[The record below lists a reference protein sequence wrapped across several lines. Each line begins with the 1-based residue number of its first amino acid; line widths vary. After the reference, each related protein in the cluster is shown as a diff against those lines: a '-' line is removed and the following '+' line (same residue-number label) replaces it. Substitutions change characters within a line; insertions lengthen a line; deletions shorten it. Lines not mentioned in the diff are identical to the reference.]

1 MRYFKHIILTIIV
14 IIMITAC
21 SKKEDILIDET
32 RYIVD
37 NYTILMLCKVPEQE
51 PYRSLMTLLKGN
63 EDSVKKAI
71 NILKE
76 MDQTVD
82 VKNAMGV
89 AFLRLRKFEEANQ
102 NFQMALNL
110 AIVTE
115 DKACILSN
123 MSEVMMYAGDFESA
137 EKYMETALNQE
148 TGDSVE
154 QLVLRSN
161 MAAINSTENKDNL
174 QKAIELK
181 KLLKEEKRICNSN
194 QFVGIFNYK
203 TLAYT
208 CYLDG
213 NMKKCQ
219 FYINKALQLNHKTY
233 QYTNIDAILYK
244 NLSLM
249 YTSYDLNKA
258 LDYSNKSIEILE
270 KWQKQEHY
278 DLLDLHEVRGNIYLN
293 LKNNKKALEDY
304 QYVLKYCTPYHD
316 LAAVS
321 FYNIANVYE
330 FSNDE
335 ELAIESYSK
344 AYYIW
349 KRQEWKD
356 LNEDIEAAL
365 KQIYNNRQDKVS
377 DGFEIWFNKQVKRAE
392 GELENQWKQ

>member
-1 MRYFKHIILTIIV
+1 
-14 IIMITAC
+14 MITAC

-37 NYTILMLCKVPEQE
+37 NYAILMLCKVTEQE
-51 PYRSLMTLLKGN
+51 SYKSLMILLKGN
-63 EDSVKKAI
+63 EDSLIEAI
-71 NILKE
+71 NILQE

-102 NFQMALNL
+102 YFQMALNL
-110 AIVTE
+110 AKETE

-123 MSEVMMYAGDFESA
+123 MSEVMMYTGDFESA
-137 EKYMETALNQE
+137 ENYIEMALNQE
-148 TGDSVE
+148 IGDSVD

-161 MAAINSTENKDNL
+161 KAAINSSENEDNL

-181 KLLKEEKRICNSN
+181 KLLKEEKRIYNSN
-194 QFVGIFNYK
+194 QFIGIFNYK

-219 FYINKALQLNHKTY
+219 FYINKALHLNHKTY

-278 DLLDLHEVRGNIYLN
+278 DLLDLHEIRGNIFLN
-293 LKNNKKALEDY
+293 LKNTKKALEDY

-321 FYNIANVYE
+321 FYNIAKVYE
-330 FSNDE
+330 FSNDDK
-335 ELAIESYSK
+335 LVIESYSK

-349 KRQEWKD
+349 NQQEWKG
-356 LNEDIEAAL
+356 LNEDIETAL
-365 KQIYNNRQDKVS
+365 KKIYNNRKDKVS
-377 DGFEIWFNKQVKRAE
+377 DSFEIWFNEQIERAE

>member
-1 MRYFKHIILTIIV
+1 MRYFKHIILSIIV

-21 SKKEDILIDET
+21 SKKEDILKDET

-37 NYTILMLCKVPEQE
+37 NYTILMLCKVTEQE
-51 PYRSLMTLLKGN
+51 SYKSLMTLLKGN
-63 EDSVKKAI
+63 EDSLIEAI
-71 NILKE
+71 NILQE

-89 AFLRLRKFEEANQ
+89 AFLRLRRFEEANQ
-102 NFQMALNL
+102 YFQMALNL
-110 AIVTE
+110 AKETE

-123 MSEVMMYAGDFESA
+123 MSEVMMYTGDFESA
-137 EKYMETALNQE
+137 EKYIETALNQKK
-148 TGDSVE
+148 GDSLE

-161 MAAINSTENKDNL
+161 KAAINSSENKDNL

-181 KLLKEEKRICNSN
+181 KLLKEEKRIYNSN
-194 QFVGIFNYK
+194 QFIGIFNYK

-258 LDYSNKSIEILE
+258 LEYSNKSIEILE

-278 DLLDLHEVRGNIYLN
+278 DLLDLHEIRGNIFLN
-293 LKNNKKALEDY
+293 LKNRKKALEDY

-321 FYNIANVYE
+321 FYNIAKVYE
-330 FSNDE
+330 FSNDDK
-335 ELAIESYSK
+335 LAIESYSK

-349 KRQEWKD
+349 NQQEWKD
-356 LNEDIEAAL
+356 LNEDIETAL
-365 KQIYNNRQDKVS
+365 KKIYNNRKDKVS
-377 DGFEIWFNKQVKRAE
+377 HSFEMWFNEQIERAE